1 MKKELKKLS
10 TSILVKELRRADMKK
25 IMAGSS
31 SCSGSGR
38 ATTSH
43 SCDPCGIDK
52 EGDGCCNC

>member
-1 MKKELKKLS
+1 MKKELRKLS
-10 TSILVKELRRADMKK
+10 ASILVKELSRADMKK

-31 SCSGSGR
+31 SCPSKSQ

-52 EGDGCCNC
+52 ADDGCCSC